1 MKITVNGYD
10 FNVNFVS
17 SRHPEMDI
25 LRDNSEDKIEVLGST
40 KVVSGEVF
48 IRNDMNERTTKS
60 TINHELTHVF
70 AFCYGVKFTDE
81 ESVCD
86 FIGAYLE
93 TMKTLSDAILK
104 QWKRCCQ

>member
-10 FNVNFVS
+10 FNVKFVS
-17 SRHPEMDI
+17 KKHSEIDI
-25 LRDNSEDKIEVLGST
+25 RDNNLDFVEVMGST
-40 KVVSGEVF
+40 KVVTGEVF

-70 AFCYGVKFTDE
+70 AFCYGVKLTDE
-81 ESVCD
+81 EAVCD

-93 TMKTLSDAILK
+93 TISVLADAVL
-104 QWKRCCQ
+104 QEWKRLKG